1 MECSSRDKN
10 GKNGK
15 NGENGKNGKN
25 GEIRKELRKLDLR
38 KDKGQ
43 DTF

>member
-10 GKNGK
+10 GKNGG
-15 NGENGKNGKN
+15 NGGNGKN
-25 GEIRKELRKLDLR
+25 GEIRKELWKLDLR

>member
-10 GKNGK
+10 GKNGG
-15 NGENGKNGKN
+15 NGGNGGN